1 MGVVRM
7 VRVVDERHHGA
18 AMCLGATD
26 AGLARLLQH
35 PRRDRH
41 RRVRGERPVRD
52 QQRPA
57 AGVEERLDV
66 VSG

>member
-1 MGVVRM
+1 MRVVRM
-7 VRVVDERHHGA
+7 VRVLDESHHGA
-18 AMCLGATD
+18 AMRLRPAD
-26 AGLARLLQH
+26 AGLGRLLQH
-35 PRRDRH
+35 PRRDRY
-41 RRVRGERPVRD
+41 RRVGGDRPMRD